1 MLDIDGEK
9 DIEVLRDAMKRL
21 LAENAR
27 LTATI
32 LTLTKQLLTARGKDK
47 AALEQRLAETKA
59 KLDRAQR
66 ELFGPKSE
74 RREGEGGGDDVA
86 PKAKPKGHGRTP
98 QPGLRTR
105 DVPHDVDEPDKICTQ
120 CGSPLTEWQKEQEI
134 SEEIDLLQ
142 QEFIL
147 LRHLRKKWS
156 CACGGCVETAIGPE
170 KLFPGA
176 RYSINVAVDIAV
188 KKYLDH
194 MPLERLVRAWS
205 RDGLVV
211 TSQTLW
217 DYLDH
222 VAHFVKPVYD
232 RLHAYVFAQPVI
244 GADETRWRL
253 LATRGKKGSSKTWW
267 VWALTSPK
275 AVVYHLDATRSKSVA
290 EKLLKD
296 YQGIV
301 VCDGYG
307 AYQALRAAHDT
318 VVLAHCW
325 AHVRRELL
333 EVETAF
339 PIEVEEI
346 TGLIQQLYLVE
357 QDIPRGPAG
366 DAERQ
371 RVRATSSTET
381 IAQIFGWVVK
391 TLPKQTPGNGLARAI
406 RYMAGVWPGL
416 LVFLDNPAVP
426 LDNNASERSMRGP
439 VVGRKNHYGSRS
451 QRGTEV
457 AALLYTILES
467 CKLAGV
473 NPAAYLREAVLAG
486 IRKNT
491 IALPH
496 EWVPL
501 APADSA

>member
-21 LAENAR
+21 LAENER

-32 LTLTKQLLTARGKDK
+32 LSLTKQLLTARGKDK

-59 KLDRAQR
+59 KLERAQKD
-66 ELFGPKSE
+66 LFGPKSE
-74 RREGEGGGDDVA
+74 RREGEEDGA
-86 PKAKPKGHGRTP
+86 ESPPKKEQKGHGPRK
-98 QPGLRTR
+98 QPGLRKK
-105 DVPHDVDEPDKICTQ
+105 DVPYDVDEPDKVCTQ
-120 CGSPLTEWQKEQEI
+120 CGSPLTEWLGAEEI

-142 QEFIL
+142 QEFLL
-147 LRHLRKKWS
+147 LRNLQKKWS
-156 CACGGCVETAIGPE
+156 CSCGGCVETAIGPE

-194 MPLERLVRAWS
+194 MPLERIVRAWS
-205 RDGLVV
+205 RDGLDV

-217 DYLDH
+217 DYLER
-222 VAHFVKPVYD
+222 VARLVKPVYD
-232 RLHAYVFAQPVI
+232 RLHSYVFAQPIV

-253 LATRGKKGSSKTWW
+253 LAPRGHKGSSKTWW
-267 VWALTSPK
+267 VWALTTPK
-275 AVVYHLDATRSKSVA
+275 AVVYHLDETRSKAVA
-290 EKLLKD
+290 EKLLNGFC
-296 YQGIV
+296 GIV

-307 AYQALRAAHDT
+307 AYKALRAAHSG

-325 AHVRRELL
+325 AHARREFLDI
-333 EVETAF
+333 EKAF
-339 PIEVEEI
+339 PVEVAEVV
-346 TGLIQQLYLVE
+346 GLIQKLYLVE
-357 QDIPRGPAG
+357 KDIPRGADG
-366 DAERQ
+366 DAERSK
-371 RVRATSSTET
+371 VRAASSADIVAE
-381 IAQIFGWVVK
+381 IFGWVVK
-391 TLPKQTPGNGLARAI
+391 TLPKQTPGNGLAQAI
-406 RYMAGVWPGL
+406 GYLAGIWPGL
-416 LVFLDNPAVP
+416 LVFLGNPAVP

-451 QRGTEV
+451 KRGTEV

-486 IRKNT
+486 IREKP

-501 APADSA
+501 ATPPAP